1 MQPGDD
7 APDFTATTV
16 TGESFALSSALEEQA
31 VILYFF
37 PKSFT
42 PL

>member
-1 MQPGDD
+1 MQPNDD
-7 APDFTATTV
+7 APDFTATTS
-16 TGESFALSSALEEQA
+16 TGESFSLSEVLTDHE